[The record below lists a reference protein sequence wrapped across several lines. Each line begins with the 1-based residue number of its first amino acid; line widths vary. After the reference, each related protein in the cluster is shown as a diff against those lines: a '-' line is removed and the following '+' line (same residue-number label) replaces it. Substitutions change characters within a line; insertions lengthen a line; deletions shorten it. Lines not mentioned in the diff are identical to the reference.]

1 MPQWTVIV
9 EIDPGLEDAA
19 REAAVDVVS
28 RLAKDVDAEIASG
41 SSGSFVAFTSGRES
55 ADRLAAAARAT
66 PAVSAAYVKPP
77 EALP

>member
-28 RLAKDVDAEIASG
+28 RLVKDADAELAPR
-41 SSGSFVAFTSGRES
+41 SSGSLVAFTSGRES
-55 ADRLAAAARAT
+55 ADRLAAAVRAT